1 MISDSTTTIT
11 INELETFFRLIGKEL
26 KKDEFYFFIKK
37 CINPSDAQNFG
48 RAHLNQ
54 SQDSLMSDDL
64 DKEEED
70 PLLNMQQSSEND
82 LQLNLDFFKIMD
94 ALEQFA
100 EENTWNPLIICSSV
114 LSAILRSG
122 NPISIFELKRFIR
135 GFKVITED
143 ELEILLAEMKYLQ
156 SVKANIG
163 VDEVSM
169 IMRDLIISFPK

>member
-1 MISDSTTTIT
+1 M
-11 INELETFFRLIGKEL
+11 LIGKAL

-37 CINPSDAQNFG
+37 CINPSEAQKFSGND
-48 RAHLNQ
+48 LNQ
-54 SQDSLMSDDL
+54 SQDSLMSQEPDRED
-64 DKEEED
+64 ED
-70 PLLNMQQSSEND
+70 PLINMKGSSEE
-82 LQLNLDFFKIMD
+82 LELNLDFFKIMD

-100 EENTWNPLIICSSV
+100 EENTWNPLIICSSI

-122 NPISIFELKRFIR
+122 NPISIFELKRFVR
-135 GFKVITED
+135 GFKVVTEQ
-143 ELEILLAEMKYLQ
+143 ELEILLAEIRYLQ